1 MPLLHVT
8 LVPAP
13 DRIVV
18 RVTGDADLS
27 TAPVLTEAL
36 GRATALG
43 TRHVVVDVA
52 AAHFW
57 DCSGLH
63 ALRGVTA
70 DLRAADRSCR
80 LVGAPRATRQLI
92 AAALLGDDLVLDGP
106 LTELPSA
113 NHVVQPDDW
122 PLPRVPVLAGAR
134 A

>member
-1 MPLLHVT
+1 VPLLHVT

-27 TAPVLTEAL
+27 TAPVLTEGL
-36 GRATALG
+36 VRAAALG
-43 TRHVVVDVA
+43 TRQLVVDLA
-52 AAHFW
+52 GARFW

-63 ALRGVTA
+63 ALRAVTA
-70 DLRAADRSCR
+70 ELQAADRSCR

-92 AAALLGDDLVLDGP
+92 AAALLTEQLVLDGP
-106 LTELPSA
+106 LAELPTP
-113 NHVVQPDDW
+113 NHAVQPVDW
-122 PLPRVPVLAGAR
+122 PPAWVPLLAGAR